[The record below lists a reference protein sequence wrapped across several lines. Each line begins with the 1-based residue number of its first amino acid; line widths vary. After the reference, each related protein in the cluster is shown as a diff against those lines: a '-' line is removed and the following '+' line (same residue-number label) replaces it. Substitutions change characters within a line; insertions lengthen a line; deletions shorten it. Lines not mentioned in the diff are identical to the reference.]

1 MPDGVVEEPTLCR
14 AWPGGQTS
22 IVRLTRCGDTWESGG
37 RNGEGE
43 GGRGEGEGGR
53 RGEDGGVGVEVKGN
67 ERGWEETGKN
77 MEKDRG
83 EDW

>member
-43 GGRGEGEGGR
+43 GG
-53 RGEDGGVGVEVKGN
+53 VGLEVKGN